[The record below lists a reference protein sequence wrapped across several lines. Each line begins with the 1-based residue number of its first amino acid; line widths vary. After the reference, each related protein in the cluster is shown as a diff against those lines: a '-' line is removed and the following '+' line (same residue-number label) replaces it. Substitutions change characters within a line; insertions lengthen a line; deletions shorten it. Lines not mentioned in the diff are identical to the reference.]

1 MPVIVAASRADAPA
15 LLALQK
21 RAYQSEA
28 RIYDDWTIPP
38 LLQSLASLQEEIRTM
53 TVLKATEGGV
63 IVGSVRA
70 GLRDGTCLV
79 GKLVVEPALQRRGI
93 GGALLR
99 AIEAAFP
106 HAAAF
111 ELFTGSRSENNIRLY
126 RRNGYEA
133 SATQRVNEQLTF
145 VVMRKLAAT
154 AA

>member
-1 MPVIVAASRADAPA
+1 
-15 LLALQK
+15 
-21 RAYQSEA
+21 
-28 RIYDDWTIPP
+28 
-38 LLQSLASLQEEIRTM
+38 M
-53 TVLKATEGGV
+53 TVLKAIEGEV

-70 GLRDGTCLV
+70 GWRDGTCLV
-79 GKLVVEPALQRRGI
+79 GKLIVEPALQRRGI

-106 HAAAF
+106 DAAAF

-126 RRNGYEA
+126 RRHGYEA
-133 SATQRVNEQLTF
+133 SATQRVTEQLTF